1 MSEEG
6 GDWCVVVSSTN
17 MLPADGRSLQEAPG
31 ADAPT
36 LWGTNAEGCSG
47 VPSDLALS
55 LPATTVLFSF
65 SFYFKHCH
73 QIAVPLLFVHLSE
86 CIYVSIYIY
95 IYIYRERRVQR
106 EWWCQHWE
114 LWEWFVVL
122 YLFLLQKR
130 QGHLQNSTIQ
140 TTRKITP
147 PLPKPPNHMDILVLF
162 FVCIRKTHQNY
173 SSSFWGFF
181 LCQQKTRIEGLTFL

>member
-1 MSEEG
+1 MCCCQQHKHAPCR
-6 GDWCVVVSSTN
+6 WK
-17 MLPADGRSLQEAPG
+17 SLQEAPG
-31 ADAPT
+31 TDAPT

-47 VPSDLALS
+47 VPSGLALS

-86 CIYVSIYIY
+86 CIYISIYI
-95 IYIYRERRVQR
+95 ERRVQR